1 MVNCN
6 HSIKMAILLLST
18 YTEIHKNGL
27 KLIDLNPK
35 FRNSSINSD
44 LVGVLYFN
52 IGIGVGLSAFIN

>member
-1 MVNCN
+1 
-6 HSIKMAILLLST
+6 MAILLLST